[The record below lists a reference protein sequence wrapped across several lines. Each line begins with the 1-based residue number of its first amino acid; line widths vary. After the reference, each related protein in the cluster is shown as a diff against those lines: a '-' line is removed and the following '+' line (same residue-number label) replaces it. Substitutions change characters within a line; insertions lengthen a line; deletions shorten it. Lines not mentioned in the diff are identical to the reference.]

1 MIFSYY
7 KNKFLINIGVILL
20 FFIAAIVFIILP
32 ALAEISKVNEEI
44 TIERNKLERKLALGL
59 NIKKIIKD
67 LEAVDETVKYLDDI
81 LIEKNQELSFVNI
94 LETLSSQYGLKI
106 EISSDFAKVDIG
118 DNIAQV
124 EVQAVVTGNY
134 KQILKFLNEVEKQ
147 KNYFNLKIITLSKN
161 KKAESSEIRAQLI
174 GQTYFKKW
182 KSQILKTW
190 ISSL

>member
-174 GQTYFKKW
+174 GQTYFKK
-182 KSQILKTW
+182 
-190 ISSL
+190 